1 MRDPLDGIALFV
13 EVVNAGGFARA
24 AQQLALTRSAVGKA
38 IARVEERLGVRLFH
52 RTTRTQSLTEDG
64 QLYYE
69 HCLRALEEVRSAQ
82 SLIESGMHEIAGR
95 MRVTMPALFGQ
106 HCATPLLMEQARE
119 HPKLE
124 LDLHLSDQSV
134 DLIAEG
140 FDLAIRFGPLSQ
152 LNGLQAQ
159 HLAVQQKLLCAS
171 PAYLAEK
178 GHPRTIAQLMD
189 HKAILYH
196 RRDYTQTWPVFD
208 MDGQLKNLSLAPRI
222 RLNDLSSIADAV
234 EAGMGIGWLP
244 SWLVRDRLRSGAIVQ
259 LLENHPPTTMDCH
272 AVWPQMRQMPKRLR
286 HIIDVLATRLP
297 EMMLL

>member
-13 EVVNAGGFARA
+13 EVVNAGGFSRA
-24 AQQLALTRSAVGKA
+24 AEQLALTRSAVGKA

-106 HCATPLLMEQARE
+106 YCATPLLMEQARE

-189 HKAILYH
+189 HKAVLYH

-234 EAGMGIGWLP
+234 EAGMGVGWLP
-244 SWLVRDRLRSGAIVQ
+244 SWLIRDRLRSGAIVQ

-286 HIIDVLATRLP
+286 HLIDVLATRLP
-297 EMMLL
+297 EVMLL

>member
-13 EVVNAGGFARA
+13 EVVNAGGFSRA
-24 AQQLALTRSAVGKA
+24 AEQLALTRSAVGKA

-95 MRVTMPALFGQ
+95 MRVTMPVLFGQ
-106 HCATPLLMEQARE
+106 YCATPLLMEQARE

-189 HKAILYH
+189 HKAVLYH

-244 SWLVRDRLRSGAIVQ
+244 SWLIRDRLRSGAIVQ

-286 HIIDVLATRLP
+286 HLIDVLATRLP
-297 EMMLL
+297 EVMLL